1 MYKNKLFYKAA
12 NMKNIL
18 CSFIKQLILVTKQ
31 YNTLEDYL
39 AASII
44 TKHSIID
51 REGEKKHNLHTMA

>member
-1 MYKNKLFYKAA
+1 
-12 NMKNIL
+12 MKNIL
-18 CSFIKQLILVTKQ
+18 CSFIKQLIFVTKQ

-51 REGEKKHNLHTMA
+51 REGKKSIHIPTTMA